1 MKRKISTALVAIMMI
16 VGLSLSTTSCTTDSG
31 IEETQWRV
39 VNIRIDRN
47 DWQWDNNAGQYQ
59 VIVDLPEL
67 TPFIFNE
74 GFVSAY
80 VKFNNNTK
88 ASLPYIKSYYFDF
101 EEGGEIYY
109 GTYTETIKCDFQVG
123 NPSTVA
129 FYIEA
134 SDLERVDEYLE
145 TKDFQVVL
153 IW

>member
-1 MKRKISTALVAIMMI
+1 MKKITKSLAVLMMI
-16 VGLSLSTTSCTTDSG
+16 IGLSVSMTSCETTNDVA
-31 IEETQWRV
+31 ETQWRV
-39 VNIRIDRN
+39 VNIKIN
-47 DWQWDNNAGQYQ
+47 KTDWLWNNSSGQYE

-67 TPFIFNE
+67 TPFIYNE

-88 ASLPYIKSYYFDF
+88 ANLPYLKSYEYEFT
-101 EEGGEIYY
+101 ENGQTYY
-109 GTYTETIKCDFQVG
+109 GTYTETIKCDFQLG

-134 SDLERVDEYLE
+134 SDLMRADEYLE
-145 TKDFQVVL
+145 SKDFQVVL

>member
-1 MKRKISTALVAIMMI
+1 MRRKISITLVALMMI
-16 VGLSLSTTSCTTDSG
+16 IGLSLTTTSCTTESG

-39 VNIRIDRN
+39 VNIKIHKS
-47 DWQWDNNAGQYQ
+47 DWIWDSESGQYQ

-88 ASLPYIKSYYFDF
+88 ANLPYSKTYEFEF
-101 EEGGEIYY
+101 EEDGNIYY
-109 GTYTETIKCDFQVG
+109 GTYTETIKCDYQVG

-134 SDLERVDEYLE
+134 SDLIQADEYLE
-145 TKDFQVVL
+145 SKDFQVVL